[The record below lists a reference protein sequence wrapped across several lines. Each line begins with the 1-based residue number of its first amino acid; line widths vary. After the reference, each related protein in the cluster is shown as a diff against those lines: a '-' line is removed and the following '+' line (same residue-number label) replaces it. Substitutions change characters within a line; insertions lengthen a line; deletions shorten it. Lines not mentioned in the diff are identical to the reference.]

1 MSTADPSTPIDASN
15 PVPEE
20 LPPAE
25 HEGPSEPT
33 PTVFVIGAGVVGT
46 TLAGKLARVGVPV
59 VGLHGRRSDLSAA
72 SSAASGVLSTSGD
85 LPATVSTSDVIII
98 AVRDTRIREIAKRLL
113 DEQRLRKAQVVLHT
127 AGSRPAA
134 DVLSDLRPH
143 VSGVGTMHPLIA
155 VTEAPGVMDSLA
167 AASFG
172 IEGDAEAV
180 KRARGLVRF
189 MGGRVLAL
197 SPETMALYHA
207 GAVTASNYVV
217 ALADVA
223 RSLLVAAGIPE
234 EEALPAL
241 LSLMSSAV
249 RNLVE
254 LGLPSALT
262 GPVARG
268 DVESVERHLE
278 ALTARSPENLDLY
291 QRLGRQVLRI
301 ARMRVPDL
309 DPKAVSRLASLFG
322 P

>member
-1 MSTADPSTPIDASN
+1 MNTVDPSQASGSE
-15 PVPEE
+15 PVAPDVE
-20 LPPAE
+20 A
-25 HEGPSEPT
+25 EGPAEPT

-46 TLAGKLARVGVPV
+46 TLAGKLTRVGVPV

-72 SSAASGVLSTSGD
+72 ASAASGVLSTSGD
-85 LPATVSTSDVIII
+85 MPATISTSDVLII
-98 AVRDTRIREIAKRLL
+98 AVRDTRIREMARRLL
-113 DEQRLRKAQVVLHT
+113 DEQRLRKTQVVLHT
-127 AGSRPAA
+127 AGSRPAG
-134 DVLSDLRPH
+134 DVLGDLRPH
-143 VSGVGTMHPLIA
+143 VSGVGTLHPLIA
-155 VTEAPGVMDSLA
+155 VTDAPGMMESLA
-167 AASFG
+167 GAAFG
-172 IEGDAEAV
+172 VEGDAEAV
-180 KRARGLVRF
+180 RRARGLVRF
-189 MGGRVLAL
+189 MGGRVLNL
-197 SPETMALYHA
+197 SSETMALYHA

-234 EEALPAL
+234 DEALPAL
-241 LSLMSSAV
+241 MPLMSSAV

-254 LGLPSALT
+254 LGLPAALT

-278 ALTARSPENLDLY
+278 ALSARSPENLDLY

-309 DPKAVSRLASLFG
+309 DAKAVNRLASLFG